1 MSERSPNGGQVSC
14 KKKHRRIEVVLL
26 FRIKLMH
33 PQNLIISILWNS
45 ERISDFGE
53 FAVVSHFFQK
63 VRKLVESFSWRS
75 FFMANRQLNKLGIVT
90 GVAKSAV
97 ASFVRTVANA
107 AASSSFSSL
116 PPNSGTGKKQGR
128 RGTTTGP
135 ILFPVLMKWSSMGHE
150 MRSSYLSGSL
160 QY

>member
-1 MSERSPNGGQVSC
+1 M
-14 KKKHRRIEVVLL
+14 LL

-53 FAVVSHFFQK
+53 FAAVSHFFQK

-116 PPNSGTGKKQGR
+116 PPNSGTGKKQGLVPYDDDDSSEGEGTTKATASAKSPGKSMPIVSS
-128 RGTTTGP
+128 GTTTQKQ
-135 ILFPVLMKWSSMGHE
+135 PVFIPPSI
-150 MRSSYLSGSL
+150 
-160 QY
+160 